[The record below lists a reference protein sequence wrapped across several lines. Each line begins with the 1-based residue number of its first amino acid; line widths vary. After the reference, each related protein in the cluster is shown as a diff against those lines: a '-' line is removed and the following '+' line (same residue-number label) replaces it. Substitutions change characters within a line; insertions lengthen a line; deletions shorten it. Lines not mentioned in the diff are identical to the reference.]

1 MPRCLHKNVME
12 LENKINDANFQVYV
26 ECHIRHIQE
35 NEFIIKIFFQEVQN
49 RLLALL
55 PDITTSVIL
64 TL

>member
-26 ECHIRHIQE
+26 ECHIRH